1 MKALYFLPAIAI
13 FGIACSQE
21 ASNPDLE
28 KLQAQKDSLETVIS
42 KTNQELQIV
51 NDGIK
56 ALSKDEVKRFAVSL
70 AELNIQPF
78 EHYIKIQGTIEADK
92 SVQLNAQANGT
103 VKTIY
108 VQDGARV
115 TAGQRLLALDT
126 DILDQNIAEL
136 NKSLELV
143 SFVFE
148 KQERLWKQNIGSELD
163 YKKAKNDKESLEQK
177 LKTLQSQKALS
188 IITAPFSGTVDEV
201 FPKQGELAMAGAP
214 MARIVNLNSLKV
226 QAEVPENYI
235 SKVHKND
242 KVLIGIEGNAK
253 PFESSI
259 KQVASYIEPANRTFK
274 ITSAISVKEH
284 DVLPNQLVQVH
295 ICDYRSEKA
304 LAVSNQALQQ
314 DLSGKDYV
322 FTAQKTKAGW
332 VAKKAL
338 VETGYS
344 TESHTEI
351 KSGLTAGDL
360 IIENGARSIKEG
372 DLLSVL
378 K

>member
-13 FGIACSQE
+13 FGIACSSE
-21 ASNPDLE
+21 GNPDLD
-28 KLQAQKDSLETVIS
+28 KLQAKKDSLETVIN
-42 KTNQELQIV
+42 KTNEELQVV
-51 NDGIK
+51 NEDIK

-78 EHYIKIQGTIEADK
+78 EHYIKIQGTVEADK
-92 SVQLNAQANGT
+92 SVQLNAQANGS
-103 VKTIY
+103 VKAIY
-108 VQDGARV
+108 VKEGSTV
-115 TAGQRLLALDT
+115 NAGQPIIALDT
-126 DILDQNIAEL
+126 DIIDQNIAEL
-136 NKSLELV
+136 NKGLELAA
-143 SFVFE
+143 FVFE
-148 KQERLWKQNIGSELD
+148 KQERLWKQNIGSELE
-163 YKKAKNDKESLEQK
+163 YKKAKNDKEGLEQK

-188 IITAPFSGTVDEV
+188 IITAPFSGTVDEI
-201 FPKQGELAMAGAP
+201 FPKLGELANPGAP
-214 MARIVNLNSLKV
+214 MVRVVNLNSLKV

-235 SKVHKND
+235 SKIHKND
-242 KVLIGIEGNAK
+242 KVLIGLEGDTK

-259 KQVASYIEPANRTFK
+259 KQVANYIQPANRTFK
-274 ITSAISVKEH
+274 ITAAISSKEH
-284 DVLPNQLVQVH
+284 NVLPNQLVQVH
-295 ICDYRSEKA
+295 VCDYRADKA

-322 FTAQKTKAGW
+322 FIAKQTKAGW
-332 VAKKAL
+332 IAKKAL
-338 VETGYS
+338 VDTGYS
-344 TESHTEI
+344 TENRTEI